1 MRREADQKGFDVRRI
16 RNDEYI
22 KFIRRLNTWET
33 SFILGKVLQIPL
45 VEYRLTSVRKKRIIE
60 EYQKDPEKMASLL
73 KSYKDEYT
81 PPPPRKKKVK
91 PAPPPPP
98 PPEEYDL
105 KPTGKKGRP
114 RKYKT
119 KEEAYKAKL
128 ESNLL
133 NAKRREKE
141 KEERIRKEA
150 RERAVNASLKEA
162 NYQTR
167 KTRGYGVDE

>member
-16 RNDEYI
+16 RNDEYV

-91 PAPPPPP
+91 PAPPP

>member
-16 RNDEYI
+16 RNDEYV

-91 PAPPPPP
+91 PPPPP

-105 KPTGKKGRP
+105 EPTGKKGRP

>member
-98 PPEEYDL
+98 EEYDL

>member
-1 MRREADQKGFDVRRI
+1 M

-81 PPPPRKKKVK
+81 PPPRKKKVK
-91 PAPPPPP
+91 PP